1 MKEFLVAVDN
11 LTHRDGVLKGLLNKK
26 YDNFWFISPLKFKK
40 DVLFSFDLAISF
52 DSSFY
57 NIYQEQLDQ
66 SVFNLLADLESYFCK
81 KKSKIGFIVSD
92 KKWKFNC
99 ENILIEESPRKLKE
113 LVKKEI
119 RGEITAADFK
129 QYVEN
134 IIDSFQRKGINSFF
148 IALNGKENLFN
159 SKRVFTPFRVFNDFS
174 LKRLSYKG
182 ALIVIEG
189 IDGTGKSTQAKL
201 LLEYFK
207 SKGIKVI
214 KFREPSDSKWGKL
227 IREKSSEKDSLSPEE
242 QLDLFLKDREY
253 NFFHN
258 LLPYL
263 KKGYLVIL
271 DRYYHSTYSYQG
283 AFGIDKKRI
292 LKENLR
298 ICSPPEMLFILDLP
312 VEVAWKRIGDR
323 KKDNLF
329 ENIEFLKKVREN
341 YYDFWGKD
349 IHYIN
354 ADQRPSIIMKYIVKK
369 IEERFPL
376 SLFY

>member
-1 MKEFLVAVDN
+1 MKKFLIAVKD
-11 LTHRDGVLKGLLNKK
+11 LRRYEKELEKLLNKK

-40 DVLFSFDLAISF
+40 DVLSSFDLAVSF

-57 NIYQEQLDQ
+57 NIYQEQVDQ
-66 SVFNLLADLESYFCK
+66 SVFNLLADAEYYFCK
-81 KKSKIGFIVSD
+81 KKGKIGFIVSD

-99 ENILIEESPRKLKE
+99 KNILIKESPAKLKD

-119 RGEITAADFK
+119 KGEITTADFR

-134 IIDSFQRKGINSFF
+134 IIDSFQRKGIGSFF
-148 IALNGKENLFN
+148 IALNGNENLFN
-159 SKRVFTPFRVFNDFS
+159 SKRVFTPFRVFNDYS
-174 LKRLSYKG
+174 LKRLSYRG

-207 SKGIKVI
+207 SKGIKIV

-227 IREKSSEKDSLSPEE
+227 IREKSSEKDSLSPYE
-242 QLDLFLKDREY
+242 QLNLFLKDREY
-253 NFFHN
+253 NFFHH

-283 AFGIDKKRI
+283 AFGIDKKKI

-312 VEVAWKRIGDR
+312 VEIAWKRIEKR

-354 ADQRPSIIMKYIVKK
+354 ADQRPSVIMKYIAKK
-369 IEERFPL
+369 IEERFPF